1 MDLVFLELLS
11 KTFFKEDLMKKIT
24 EQHLINAFG
33 GESMANMRYRHFGI
47 QAKKEGYPNV
57 SRLFSAI
64 SHAEYIHA
72 GDHYRELKHLEG
84 GFAANSMGA
93 FGPGDTLKNLGLSI
107 AGETFEIEEMYPAY
121 MQIAEFQD
129 EKGAFRS
136 FEWSYKT
143 EKMHKAMFENA
154 KRAVETK
161 KDIELGPVRICE
173 VCGYTLEGDA
183 PDTCP
188 VCGAGKDEFVAFE

>member
-1 MDLVFLELLS
+1 
-11 KTFFKEDLMKKIT
+11 MKKMT
-24 EQHLINAFG
+24 EQHLINAFA

-47 QAKKEGYPNV
+47 QAAKEGYPNV

-72 GDHYRELKHLEG
+72 GDHYRELNLLDG
-84 GFAANSMGA
+84 GFVANSMGV

-107 AGETFEIEEMYPAY
+107 AGETFEIEEMYPTY
-121 MQIAEFQD
+121 MQVAEFQN

-143 EKMHKAMFENA
+143 EKMHRSLFVKAKE
-154 KRAVETK
+154 AVETK
-161 KDIELGPVRICE
+161 KDVELGPVQICE
-173 VCGYTLEGDA
+173 VCGFTLEGDV

-188 VCGAGKDEFVAFE
+188 VCGAKKAEFVAFK